1 VAEFTCL
8 SNLATLI
15 GGTQHQITLILEGL
29 VVRDACF
36 TSKHG
41 KEIFELNFSYEDIS
55 EAVPLIEE
63 CATQIRQRSEN
74 SVLTLTTVAEGK
86 FNAELVEKLKG
97 LTKGNSP
104 YVRKAAVVGITG
116 VYKIV
121 MTAVNI
127 FSKRDFKL
135 FDNKEDAIKYL
146 LQD

>member
-1 VAEFTCL
+1 M
-8 SNLATLI
+8 
-15 GGTQHQITLILEGL
+15 EGFA
-29 VVRDACF
+29 VKDACF
-36 TSKHG
+36 TTVHG

-63 CATQIRQRSEN
+63 CATQIRKRPEN
-74 SVLTLTTVAEGK
+74 SVLTLTTVAAGK
-86 FNAELVEKLKG
+86 FNSELVDMLKG
-97 LTKGNSP
+97 LTKGNGP

-135 FDNKEDAIKYL
+135 FDNKADAIKYL